1 MRISHLILATC
12 LAAMLLLSPTPALA
26 EGEATATPTA
36 RPTEHVVQRGEYLAG
51 IAVRYGV
58 TVEQLA
64 AANSIANP
72 RLIHAGVR
80 LRIPGPGEPVV
91 PPVASTPQPAQPVP
105 DPPQPGPAGA
115 TYVVRRGD
123 SLTLIAS
130 RYGVTPAELATLNSL
145 ANPSLIHAG
154 MVLVLPA
161 GAASS
166 VPLDGRPVPTVTE
179 GKQIV
184 VVLSQQKLYAFDNG
198 DLAQEF
204 LISSGLAVTPT
215 LQGDF
220 AVYRHVR
227 SQLMR
232 GSDYYLPN
240 VQWVMYYFRDYAIH
254 GAYWHSNFGQ
264 PMSHGCVNMREEDA
278 QWLYEWSPDGTSVW
292 IIE

>member
-1 MRISHLILATC
+1 
-12 LAAMLLLSPTPALA
+12 MLLLAGPTPALA
-26 EGEATATPTA
+26 ENPSTPTPSPL
-36 RPTEHVVQRGEYLAG
+36 PTEHIVQRGEYLAA

-58 TVEQLA
+58 TVEQVA
-64 AANSIANP
+64 AANNIANP

-80 LRIPGPGEPVV
+80 LRIPDPGEPVL
-91 PPVASTPQPAQPVP
+91 PPAASAPQPAQPTPAPPEP
-105 DPPQPGPAGA
+105 DPAGA

-123 SLTLIAS
+123 SLSAIAA
-130 RYGVTPAELATLNSL
+130 RYGVTAAELAELNSL
-145 ANPSLIHAG
+145 ANPSLIHTG

-166 VPLDGRPVPTVTE
+166 VALDGRPVPTVTE

-184 VVLSQQKLYAFDNG
+184 VVLSQQKLYAFENG
-198 DLAQEF
+198 ELAQEF

-227 SQLMR
+227 RQLMR
-232 GSDYYLPN
+232 GSDYYLPD

-264 PMSHGCVNMREEDA
+264 AMSHGCVNMREEDA
-278 QWLYEWSPDGTSVW
+278 EWLYNWTPDGTSVR
-292 IIE
+292 IIQ